1 MKKKILVLMG
11 GISGERSISFMTGKA
26 CCKALK
32 KKGLIS
38 ALKIPNK
45 NSARRYRICIIN
57 FRRLFELKKEKPMF
71 NETMQ
76 NAESMFESDLFIE
89 DFLPVIS
96 VVTFGYI
103 VSCLA
108 FLFLN

>member
-1 MKKKILVLMG
+1 
-11 GISGERSISFMTGKA
+11 
-26 CCKALK
+26 
-32 KKGLIS
+32 
-38 ALKIPNK
+38 
-45 NSARRYRICIIN
+45 
-57 FRRLFELKKEKPMF
+57 MF